1 MNKRKG
7 KSTNGRGPTE
17 TVALRR
23 KVSQLEALAQVLSE
37 ENGRLRQALLEAES
51 PHWIGCRYCQYTGM
65 VDHVNPHTGEVA
77 RDLCPRCSV

>member
-1 MNKRKG
+1 MIRFG
-7 KSTNGRGPTE
+7 GSMQILGTIHLGIASVDRM
-17 TVALRR
+17 
-23 KVSQLEALAQVLSE
+23 ALAQVLSE